1 MKKLSLLALVAL
13 VFASC
18 TNDKLEKRVEDLE
31 NRVAQLEQTGQV
43 SSTTPVAQSIP
54 TANASAQPQVDP
66 NAPLP
71 AFEFDNNTYEFGD
84 ITEGDVVE
92 HVFKFKNT
100 GESELLISN
109 VQASCGCTTPEWTK
123 EPVAVGEE
131 GEIHVRFDSKN
142 KVGRQNKSVTITAN
156 TNPARTVLY
165 IKGNVASADGKSSI
179 LK

>member
-1 MKKLSLLALVAL
+1 MKKISLFALVAFVL
-13 VFASC
+13 ASC
-18 TNDKLEKRVEDLE
+18 TNEKLEKRVEDLE
-31 NRVAQLEQTGQV
+31 NRVAQLEQNGAI
-43 SSTTPVAQSIP
+43 STPVSNPVP
-54 TANASAQPQVDP
+54 TAKAKTPELDP

-71 AFEFDNNTYEFGD
+71 EFDFNDKIYDFGD

-100 GESELLISN
+100 GDSELVIGN
-109 VQASCGCTTPEWTK
+109 VQASCGCTTPKWTK
-123 EPVAVGEE
+123 EPVPVGGE

-142 KVGRQNKSVTITAN
+142 KVGTQNKSVTITAN

-165 IKGNVASADGKSSI
+165 IKGNVAKGDGKSSI